1 MQRRQGFLDCSGQL
15 HVLTFRLRLS
25 LLLCLLLLALFL
37 LLCRLSLMS
46 LSQLFLA
53 GKTLARLL
61 LLLLELLP
69 VWLFKPVA
77 QGLIILEEVPD
88 LCQRPVCNPPA
99 TLPSESLR
107 VPIAIVK
114 RQGVFECLPG
124 RLKLF
129 CIWRPPANVPA
140 LICKLKDYRHRHQ
153 FTTHSLGI
161 VGGHA
166 ELLSPFAFFV
176 VMLFCCVAFEN
187 IFQRLF
193 LRNAFFFRNFVHSVY

>member
-46 LSQLFLA
+46 LSQLFLVC
-53 GKTLARLL
+53 KTLARLL

-99 TLPSESLR
+99 ALPSESLR
-107 VPIAIVK
+107 VPI
-114 RQGVFECLPG
+114 GVTTFLPPKIPAKKLSFSSMSG
-124 RLKLF
+124 NTGKSFRSNLGKSAGLLK
-129 CIWRPPANVPA
+129 
-140 LICKLKDYRHRHQ
+140 Q
-153 FTTHSLGI
+153 
-161 VGGHA
+161 
-166 ELLSPFAFFV
+166 
-176 VMLFCCVAFEN
+176 
-187 IFQRLF
+187 
-193 LRNAFFFRNFVHSVY
+193 